1 MPPKKPPTPSRS
13 SVKKVQPDALSVEDL
28 AAGISDLKIA
38 KAVAYIELPML
49 QYSWRGGDGKKHL
62 SLDILLFSG
71 VQAEHVTCKI
81 KDGGMAVLLEIEVP
95 FFPFWNK
102 ERLFMYNDQFTDD
115 SARSAAMEE
124 ATQSFLKRSM
134 DGGFIYPVNIELEF
148 PVEEDFCEIGDYNG
162 RHFEQYYPYGEDDER
177 YSDKNASKEGMYYH
191 ASVFYIELLS
201 KEKNQ
206 ALKEVKKT
214 SSRKGIPG
222 HIFGAPAMEEG
233 DTE

>member
-1 MPPKKPPTPSRS
+1 
-13 SVKKVQPDALSVEDL
+13 
-28 AAGISDLKIA
+28 
-38 KAVAYIELPML
+38 
-49 QYSWRGGDGKKHL
+49 
-62 SLDILLFSG
+62 
-71 VQAEHVTCKI
+71 
-81 KDGGMAVLLEIEVP
+81 
-95 FFPFWNK
+95 
-102 ERLFMYNDQFTDD
+102 MYNDQFTDD

-124 ATQSFLKRSM
+124 ATQSFLKRSV

-222 HIFGAPAMEEG
+222 SYLWRSGHGRGRYGILVF
-233 DTE
+233 